1 MLAATTKS
9 DTRYELVVGMEVHV
23 QLLTRSKMFCR
34 CATDYAGAPPNTRVC
49 PVCLGMPGTLPVINR
64 DAVEA
69 TVKTG
74 LALGCEIAETAVFA
88 RKNYTYPDLP
98 KGYQI
103 SQFELPLCIH
113 GRVDV
118 DLPDGST
125 SPIRVRRACTWRRIQ
140 GDLSTRALFPRGPEP
155 GGRALMESSPRR
167 IFTARARPTLS

>member
-103 SQFELPLCIH
+103 SQSGAKPLRIH
-113 GRVDV
+113 AVPTSTF
-118 DLPDGST
+118 PDGST
-125 SPIRVRRACTWRRIQ
+125 FAHPVLVACTWRRIQ
-140 GDLSTRALFPRGPEP
+140 GDLSTRA
-155 GGRALMESSPRR
+155 A
-167 IFTARARPTLS
+167 IPTWT